1 MRQRLDMGW
10 VNIYIINL
18 MGEAWSKDI
27 ASLVR
32 EWQGR
37 DIAPMM
43 ARKNVELDTT
53 MISRVTHPDLVQRMV
68 EDGVMIQWG
77 GSVISLQVGECPWD
91 PEPVHA
97 DEGQE
102 DDGCDHLCSPT
113 VQQFDCSPTVQQF
126 DLVSPFCVKR

>member
-91 PEPVHA
+91 PEPVYS
-97 DEGQE
+97 D
-102 DDGCDHLCSPT
+102 
-113 VQQFDCSPTVQQF
+113 
-126 DLVSPFCVKR
+126 